1 IHIAQLLTPA
11 VDCRDKAGKKENMK
25 PFDINGKVV
34 KMESFCANEYTSL
47 TYPLTNVG
55 RKYLINEL
63 KRKNFITFNS
73 WKYSA
78 RGFTKI
84 FNTMKKNNNAI

>member
-1 IHIAQLLTPA
+1 
-11 VDCRDKAGKKENMK
+11 MK

-47 TYPLTNVG
+47 TYPLTNLG